1 MPPALRSSRPRSFR
15 SIAIALLCTLLSG
28 CATYRAAYET
38 RLIGSLP
45 NQRGVSIEES
55 RAFPGE
61 VLCGRYTSF
70 NGPGFSLA
78 TQDFVVTPREVFAN
92 ATALQRS
99 VYCVPKP
106 QAALLEAT
114 GLGAWDEDMQRARRL
129 RDDMRAAEVAIHLYH
144 MRHAMMPL
152 TLEDMT
158 GGISITARA
167 TRLTPGAIPTAT
179 NRVSP
184 GAQPRSSTWRVM
196 APMASRAAPAQM
208 PTCTSENW
216 LYLSM
221 CCECAGYSARHSLI
235 RQRAGRSRSA
245 QARTLTILR

>member
-15 SIAIALLCTLLSG
+15 STVIALLCTLLPG
-28 CATYRAAYET
+28 CATYRAAYEA

-45 NQRGVSIEES
+45 DQRGVSIEES

-78 TQDFVVTPREVFAN
+78 TQDFVVTPREVLAN

-99 VYCVPKP
+99 VYCVSQP

-114 GLGAWDEDMQRARRL
+114 GLGAWDEDMQRARQL

-158 GGISITARA
+158 GGDFDYGKSNTIDPWGHPYRYE
-167 TRLTPGAIPTAT
+167 PG
-179 NRVSP
+179 
-184 GAQPRSSTWRVM
+184 
-196 APMASRAAPAQM
+196 
-208 PTCTSENW
+208 
-216 LYLSM
+216 L
-221 CCECAGYSARHSLI
+221 
-235 RQRAGRSRSA
+235 AGRTTPVFDLASYGADGQPGGAGANADLHFRELA
-245 QARTLTILR
+245 LLEHVLRVRGL

>member
-1 MPPALRSSRPRSFR
+1 MPPALRSSRPWSFH
-15 SIAIALLCTLLSG
+15 STAIALLCTLLPG

-55 RAFPGE
+55 RAFPGD

-78 TQDFVVTPREVFAN
+78 TQDFVVTPREVFGN

-99 VYCVPKP
+99 VYCGSKP

-114 GLGAWDEDMQRARRL
+114 GLGAWDEDMQRARQL

-158 GGISITARA
+158 GGDFDYGKSNTIDPWGHPYRYE
-167 TRLTPGAIPTAT
+167 PG
-179 NRVSP
+179 
-184 GAQPRSSTWRVM
+184 
-196 APMASRAAPAQM
+196 
-208 PTCTSENW
+208 
-216 LYLSM
+216 L
-221 CCECAGYSARHSLI
+221 
-235 RQRAGRSRSA
+235 AGRTTPVFDLASYGA
-245 QARTLTILR
+245 DGQPGGTGENADLHFKELVLLEHVLRVRGL